1 MLPPPKK
8 VWNRFASKVILKL
21 GRGFSKPSES
31 ITRTTRRFLSR
42 LGSSDS
48 SGRRCCRCSCHDQPE
63 YWLQDRPS
71 FGNNCNTN
79 YYMEVEFENVEG
91 EELEDEAVDEK
102 AEEFIAK
109 FHESLKLER
118 LQHF

>member
-1 MLPPPKK
+1 
-8 VWNRFASKVILKL
+8 
-21 GRGFSKPSES
+21 
-31 ITRTTRRFLSR
+31 
-42 LGSSDS
+42 
-48 SGRRCCRCSCHDQPE
+48 
-63 YWLQDRPS
+63 
-71 FGNNCNTN
+71 
-79 YYMEVEFENVEG
+79 MEVEFENVEG